1 LARNIT
7 IDGCS
12 TVCARKF
19 FQSQNPNILTAL
31 GLEKHE
37 TPVTKKVI
45 DEIFEKIINSEGFPA
60 AKISTVTNSFCGIKI
75 LNK

>member
-1 LARNIT
+1 MTDVLLPAPESHWSLLVLT
-7 IDGCS
+7 
-12 TVCARKF
+12 
-19 FQSQNPNILTAL
+19 QNPNILTAL

-75 LNK
+75 LNKK

>member
-1 LARNIT
+1 MARNIT

-12 TVCARKF
+12 TVCARK
-19 FQSQNPNILTAL
+19 SLELIGVNPKPYILTAL

-60 AKISTVTNSFCGIKI
+60 AKISTVT
-75 LNK
+75 